1 MPDNEVAHA
10 HQTLHHDRASTPISA
25 SDRGCALDEDGN
37 LMDASRIIFHHSPSD
52 ERPISGPGVTPP
64 SPTPVIT
71 STTQRP
77 QRHSN
82 RSKFHNAL
90 AYDKLNSDE
99 ELGPSSQSKKPT
111 VSNKRKKDLSD
122 SDTDAPATQP
132 TRRRKKKHVPK
143 KNSNLKTGANA
154 AVGLFLRKPE
164 DVSTARLEA
173 DPALLPLTVTRDTT
187 PSVSLD
193 SPSPP
198 SSGNNAASVSIS
210 ISIKEKDEHESGAD
224 VLTVFRRVEGNEDG
238 KNKKFECTVCAYV
251 FPISL
256 K

>member
-10 HQTLHHDRASTPISA
+10 HQTLHRASTPISA
-25 SDRGCALDEDGN
+25 SDRGCALDENGN

-99 ELGPSSQSKKPT
+99 ELGPSSHSKKPT

-122 SDTDAPATQP
+122 GDTDAPATQP

-143 KNSNLKTGANA
+143 KSLKTGANA

-164 DVSTARLEA
+164 DVSTACLEA
-173 DPALLPLTVTRDTT
+173 DLPSTVTP
-187 PSVSLD
+187 PSIPLD
-193 SPSPP
+193 SPSPL
-198 SSGNNAASVSIS
+198 SSANNAASVSTS

-251 FPISL
+251 FPINL